1 MAAMQAYHGGCH
13 CGALRVT
20 FETTVEPASLQRR
33 ADQCSFCRAHAAI
46 TMSDP
51 QGALRIDAKGD
62 ALVRYRFGLKTADF
76 LICAHCG
83 VYVGAVF
90 GEGDDMWGIVNAN
103 AMHERDRFTAPV
115 QPVDYDGES
124 PSARGD
130 RRKERWTP
138 VEAFN
143 VA

>member
-1 MAAMQAYHGGCH
+1 MPAMQAYHGGCH

-20 FETTVEPASLQRR
+20 FETAMEPASIQRR
-33 ADQCSFCRAHAAI
+33 ADQCSFCRGHAAV

-51 QGALRIDAKGD
+51 NGAMRIDAKED

-76 LICAHCG
+76 LICARCG
-83 VYVGAVF
+83 VYIAAVF
-90 GEGDDMWGIVNAN
+90 AEGDDLWGIVNTN
-103 AMHERDRFTAPV
+103 ALDERDSFTVPV

-124 PSARGD
+124 PSSRGD
-130 RRKERWTP
+130 RRKQRWTP